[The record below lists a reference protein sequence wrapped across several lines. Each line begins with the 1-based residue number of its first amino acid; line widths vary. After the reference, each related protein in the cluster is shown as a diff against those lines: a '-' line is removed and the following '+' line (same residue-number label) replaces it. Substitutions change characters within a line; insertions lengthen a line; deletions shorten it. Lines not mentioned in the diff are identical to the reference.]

1 MTGFDILNITGSVRK
16 SKQKD
21 LFSAVTE
28 RSIMS
33 PTLANSI
40 LGTRPGEG
48 AGNSKCREW
57 RKVILSPIP
66 PLGMALQF
74 PGSSS
79 ALPSQ
84 APAASTSCICPFGA
98 PSSLFTG
105 KKQSPPL
112 HDLGAHIS
120 FAYQD
125 LQQPQLGL
133 NLLVF
138 IVFFSHRSAV
148 FFLHVPSGRESRSW
162 GFLSQDVFP
171 QQPPSIPQQDLSS
184 PSGNKPK
191 TFILWGLKK
200 RGANCSNKVW
210 DLCILRLNTTPWF
223 QMQNLLWSMAYL
235 SEIASAAK

>member
-40 LGTRPGEG
+40 LGMRPGEG

-57 RKVILSPIP
+57 WKVILSPIP

-171 QQPPSIPQQDLSS
+171 QQPPPPS
-184 PSGNKPK
+184 PNKTYAPHHRTKPK
-191 TFILWGLKK
+191 
-200 RGANCSNKVW
+200 
-210 DLCILRLNTTPWF
+210 
-223 QMQNLLWSMAYL
+223 LLSFE
-235 SEIASAAK
+235 S